1 MIGLLIGP
9 LAMFG
14 LMLTSIL
21 IFYIGLRRYLA

>member
-1 MIGLLIGP
+1 MIGLWFAP

-14 LMLTSIL
+14 LMITSIL